1 MSAEVFSEAMG
12 LIGEKY
18 IMEAA
23 TYQRKKQT
31 ATKVWLSRV
40 AGVLLAIL
48 LAGSAVLAF
57 SAEARAAVL
66 GWVRQQIESLYAYVF
81 VGDPVAADPVRY
93 ELSEIPE
100 GFTLAT
106 VYEIDGGELY
116 IYTNEETG
124 IIGAFSYSINPSESS
139 SIVLEGGVCEHRK
152 VTVNGMPGDLYLPTD
167 GSERSELLWMDD
179 TTGTIFSLSFP
190 FDEDTMLKI
199 AESIEIVD

>member
-23 TYQRKKQT
+23 TYQRKKHT
-31 ATKVWLSRV
+31 APKVWLSRV

-57 SAEARAAVL
+57 STEARAAFW
-66 GWVRQQIESLYAYVF
+66 GWVRQQIDSLYAYVF

-139 SIVLEGGVCEHRK
+139 SIVLEGAVCEHRK
-152 VTVNGMPGDLYLPTD
+152 VTVNGLPGDLYLPTD
-167 GSERSELLWMDD
+167 GSVRSELLWMNDE
-179 TTGTIFSLSFP
+179 TGTIFSLSFP

-199 AESIEIVD
+199 AESVSVIE